1 MGEATAMS
9 EVAERQDE
17 RWLSAV
23 MHGAFLLLLA
33 SSFVR
38 YLTHDRSQGHVLTIS
53 SLYAV
58 LGLVYVAG
66 VRWAPAPRPGARPTG
81 RHLGWLAGV
90 SMCWVVLL
98 MWAPSATW
106 CLMPILF
113 AGLHRLPTRIA
124 APVGALLT
132 ALVVAS
138 QLRGGN
144 GAPNPNMLLAP
155 PAVAAVATAVLVR
168 LKRQSARQ
176 GVLIAGLV
184 ATRESLAASERAA
197 GTLAER
203 QRLSAEIHDVLAQ
216 GLASQQMLLRAA
228 EQLWSTD
235 PATARRH
242 VADATAIVE
251 RGLVEA
257 RRFVRD
263 LGPADLTDH
272 TLSTALAALALREST
287 PRLTVT
293 FHEEGPVASVPPP
306 VSRAAL
312 RIAQGALA
320 NVREHANAGRAVIT
334 LTRLD
339 HEVCLDIAD
348 DGTGCDPG
356 TAETPPPRG
365 ARASVADRGFGL
377 PAMRGRARRAG
388 GTLRLESTPGE
399 GTVLTAT
406 FPLPSSSSS
415 SSLSSLSSSSS

>member
-1 MGEATAMS
+1 MGEATVMS

-23 MHGAFLLLLA
+23 MHGAFLVLLV

-38 YLTHDRSQGHVLTIS
+38 YLAHDRSQGHVLTVS
-53 SLYAV
+53 CLYAL

-66 VRWAPAPRPGARPTG
+66 ARWAPAPRTGDRATG

-90 SMCWVVLL
+90 SACWVVLL

-113 AGLHRLPTRIA
+113 AGPHRLPTRVA
-124 APVGALLT
+124 VPVGALLT

-138 QLRGGN
+138 QLRGGS
-144 GAPNPNMLLAP
+144 GATNPNMLLAP

-176 GVLIAGLV
+176 RVLIAGLV
-184 ATRESLAASERAA
+184 ATRESLARSERAA
-197 GTLAER
+197 GILAER

-235 PATARRH
+235 ATVARRH

-263 LGPADLTDH
+263 LGPADLADH
-272 TLSTALAALALREST
+272 TLSVALAALAVRETT

-293 FHEEGPVASVPPP
+293 FHEEGVVGSVPPP
-306 VSRAAL
+306 VSSAAL

-334 LTRLD
+334 LTHLE

-348 DGTGCDPG
+348 DGTGCASG
-356 TAETPPPRG
+356 TTEVPPPRG
-365 ARASVADRGFGL
+365 ERTPADDRGFGL
-377 PAMRGRARRAG
+377 PAMRRRARSAG
-388 GTLRLESTPGE
+388 GTLRLESTPQE

-406 FPLPSSSSS
+406 FPMSS
-415 SSLSSLSSSSS
+415 